1 MRLLF
6 LPLLAATMHA
16 AEPLPILGIAHGAFK
31 VSDLNKARSFY
42 TGVLGFQ
49 EAFSI
54 KDSAGAVSM
63 AFFKINDDQYI
74 EISPGLK
81 PDEDD
86 RMTHLALF
94 TSDIE
99 KLHRMVSALGLNPGA
114 IQKGRDGNRNFSVRD
129 PDGHRLE
136 FVQYMPGS
144 WQTNARGKFMD
155 SRRIS
160 TELRHIG
167 ISIKNLDAA
176 MAFYRDKLGFVE
188 TWRGGPTDNEL
199 RWVNMRMPGER
210 GDYIEFMLHDK
221 PPTRSQL
228 GSMHHLCLEVPE
240 IHAPYQTLLTRGV
253 PPEDRY
259 KPRIGRNRKWLLNLF
274 DPDGSRTELMEPKT
288 VD

>member
-1 MRLLF
+1 MRFLY
-6 LPLLAATMHA
+6 LPLLAFALYG

-31 VSDLNKARSFY
+31 VSNLDKARAFY
-42 TGVLGFQ
+42 TGVLGYQ
-49 EAFSI
+49 EAFAI
-54 KDSAGAVSM
+54 KDESGAVTM

-81 PDEDD
+81 PDEND
-86 RMTHLALF
+86 RMTHLALL

-99 KLHRMVSALGLNPGA
+99 KLHRALNDLGLSPTA
-114 IQKGRDGNRNFSVRD
+114 IKPGRDGNRNFSVRD

-144 WQTNARGKFMD
+144 WHTNARGKFMD

-167 ISIKNLDAA
+167 ISVKNLDAA
-176 MAFYRDKLGFVE
+176 MAFYRDKLGFQE
-188 TWRGGPTDNEL
+188 TWRGGPTDAEL
-199 RWVNMRMPGER
+199 RWVNMRMPGPR

-221 PPTRSQL
+221 PPTRAQL

-240 IHAPYQTLLTRGV
+240 IQAPYRTLLERGI
-253 PPEDRY
+253 PAEERY